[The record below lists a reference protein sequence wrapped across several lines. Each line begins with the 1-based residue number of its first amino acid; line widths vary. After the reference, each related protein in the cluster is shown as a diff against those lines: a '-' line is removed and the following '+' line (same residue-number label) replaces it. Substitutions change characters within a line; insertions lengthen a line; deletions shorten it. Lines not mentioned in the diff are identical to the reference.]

1 MDQSGCA
8 YKPCKVV
15 AQAWLS
21 GQVSSESVPYRER
34 EPPLADLNT
43 VLKETTTETHEA
55 VQELKGDL
63 AGVKKQLGNQQ
74 KMITAMY
81 RHKVKHEMPT

>member
-1 MDQSGCA
+1 LHRLGCLD
-8 YKPCKVV
+8 KSV
-15 AQAWLS
+15 ASLFR
-21 GQVSSESVPYRER
+21 RER